1 MLPLPLPALE
11 PAVLTTWQPHAE
23 RRSSDHAYPA
33 MTVFGIDESMVGFR
47 RAAAVRIMSIRKPM
61 GRGVQLPLN
70 GPSNLA
76 AYNDSLGG
84 VDCMDI
90 HVHDDLCLH
99 HRQWQPELVL
109 C

>member
-33 MTVFGIDESMVGFR
+33 MTVLGIDESMVGFR
-47 RAAAVRIMSIRKPM
+47 RAAAVRRMSIRKPM

-90 HVHDDLCLH
+90 HDDLCLH

-109 C
+109 R

>member
-1 MLPLPLPALE
+1 MLLQPLPALE
-11 PAVLTTWQPHAE
+11 PAIPATWQPHAV
-23 RRSSDHAYPA
+23 RRNSDHAYPA
-33 MTVFGIDESMVGFR
+33 LAVLYIDESMVRFEGV
-47 RAAAVRIMSIRKPM
+47 AAVRRMSVRKPM

-90 HVHDDLCLH
+90 HDDLCLH

-109 C
+109 R